1 MTPLTPSL
9 LTSGSAPARPAST
22 PPSPSSTYRPL
33 QPPSLVHR
41 PSRSRLF
48 SVTNANPKESL
59 VPPAAPLSAALL
71 PSAGDATVDLMPPPT
86 EPTFASMTPP
96 PAPEST
102 GTKRRHAVMAA
113 ESTGPSTPSPSGA
126 ASRRRTRTARAGTLN
141 APRGD
146 QDQNMLQ
153 SSDAMEVE
161 EEGRER
167 KRVARR

>member
-9 LTSGSAPARPAST
+9 LTSGSALARPAST
-22 PPSPSSTYRPL
+22 PPSPPSTYRPL
-33 QPPSLVHR
+33 QSPSLVHR

-48 SVTNANPKESL
+48 SVTNANAKESM
-59 VPPAAPLSAALL
+59 VPPAAPLSATLL
-71 PSAGDATVDLMPPPT
+71 PSTGDATVALIPPPT
-86 EPTFASMTPP
+86 DPSFTAMTSPLI
-96 PAPEST
+96 PEST

-141 APRGD
+141 TPRD
-146 QDQNMLQ
+146 SQDQNITQ
-153 SSDAMEVE
+153 SSDAMDIE
-161 EEGRER
+161 EDGRER